1 MIKTDYYVLF
11 ENCAPHQDAIERAY
25 QLIRDNYDILEDW
38 FETTGKSGK
47 SFAKH
52 FDGRTR
58 TRFKCKKN
66 LKMYARGV
74 PTGMELG
81 GKYLENLAN
90 ARATAS
96 DDECRC
102 LDIDLAAVIMHE
114 TCHLCWRSGERTAWS
129 LEAWWRV
136 KITNRLGLAGTR
148 YCWVT
153 EFPADGKW
161 NIKLKDIKPKVRAA
175 VGAS

>member
-11 ENCAPHQDAIERAY
+11 ENCASHQDAIERAH

-47 SFAKH
+47 KFAKH

-58 TRFKCKKN
+58 IRFKSKKF
-66 LKMYARGV
+66 KMWARGV

-81 GKYLENLAN
+81 RKYLENLET
-90 ARATAS
+90 AREIAS
-96 DDECRC
+96 DNECRC
-102 LDIDLAAVIMHE
+102 LDIDLSAVIVHE
-114 TCHLCWRSGERTAWS
+114 TYHLCWKSGERTAWS

-136 KITNRLGLAGTR
+136 KITNRLGLAGTD

-161 NIKLKDIKPKVRAA
+161 NIKLEQIRPKVRAA
-175 VGAS
+175 VGYS

>member
-11 ENCAPHQDAIERAY
+11 EKCAAHQDAIERAY

-47 SFAKH
+47 KFAKH
-52 FDGRTR
+52 FDGRTK
-58 TRFKCKKN
+58 TRFKCKKFK
-66 LKMYARGV
+66 LFGRAM

-81 GKYLENLAN
+81 RKYLENLES
-90 ARATAS
+90 ARAGAS
-96 DDECRC
+96 EDECGC
-102 LDIDLAAVIMHE
+102 LDIDLSAVILHE
-114 TCHLCWRSGERTAWS
+114 TYHLCWKSGERTAWS

-136 KITNRLGLAGTR
+136 KITDRLGLAGTT
-148 YCWVT
+148 YCNVT
-153 EFPADGKW
+153 QFPADGKW
-161 NIKLKDIKPKVRAA
+161 NIKLKEITPKVRAA